1 MTQKSTESAKKR
13 ILSGIKPSGEL
24 NIGGYAGALRQ
35 FVEYQHEYESFF
47 FVPDLH
53 AITVAQDPAELHRR
67 SREIAAYY
75 VAAGI
80 DPEKSVIFL
89 QSQVPAHAELG
100 WIMET
105 QAYFG
110 ELSRMTQFK
119 EKSDGKEGVS
129 SALFTYPALMASDI
143 LLYQA
148 THVPVGEDQT
158 QHLELTRDLAQRFN
172 NRFGRTFTV
181 PEAVVQEIG
190 CRLMGLDDPQ
200 KKMSKSNPNKGSYIL
215 MLDEPDV
222 IRKKLSRAVTD
233 SEGQVRYDWENKPA
247 VSNLIEIY
255 SVFGGQTTEEIERRF
270 EGQGYGAF
278 KKELA
283 EVIVEKLAPI
293 QRRFHEIVDSA
304 ELDEIL
310 NRGARRAAEEA
321 NLTLNAAKKAMGFV
335 TFD

>member
-1 MTQKSTESAKKR
+1 MSPIKR
-13 ILSGIKPSGEL
+13 ILSGIKPSGDL
-24 NIGGYAGALRQ
+24 NIGGYAGALSQ
-35 FVEYQHEYESFF
+35 FVKYQHEFDSFF

-53 AITVAQDPAELHRR
+53 AVTVAQDPKELHQR

-80 DPEKSVIFL
+80 DPEKATIFL

-105 QAYFG
+105 QAHFG
-110 ELSRMTQFK
+110 ELNRMTQFK

-129 SALFTYPALMASDI
+129 ASLFTYPALMASDI

-158 QHLELTRDLAQRFN
+158 QHLELTRDLANRFN
-172 NRFGRTFTV
+172 SRFGTTFTV
-181 PEAVVQEIG
+181 PEAIVQDIG
-190 CRLMGLDDPQ
+190 ARVMGLDDPH
-200 KKMSKSNPNKGSYIL
+200 KKMSKSNPNKASYIL
-215 MLDEPDV
+215 MLDEPAA
-222 IRKKLSRAVTD
+222 IRKKFSRAVTD
-233 SEGQVRYDWENKPA
+233 SDGQVRYDWESKPA
-247 VSNLIEIY
+247 VSNLIELY
-255 SVFGGQTTEEIERRF
+255 SLFGEVSTEDVERRF
-270 EGQGYGAF
+270 DGQGYGAF

-283 EVIVEKLAPI
+283 EVVIAKLEPI
-293 QRRFHEIVDSA
+293 QQRFHEIVNSA

-310 NRGARRAAEEA
+310 KRGARKANEEA
-321 NLTLNAAKKAMGFV
+321 GKTLLAAKKAMGFV